1 MNAFAGLLL
10 LIFTLSFV
18 ADCQAGYEAI
28 DNAISKL
35 ESHWADIRYR
45 SATDDKIRQFDAL
58 VKQSRQL
65 SRQYPNRAEPLIWEA
80 IILCTLAGEK
90 GGLGALDMITQS
102 RALLL
107 TAIELDPNALAGSAQ
122 VTLGSLYY
130 LVPGWPI
137 SFGDNDMAKT
147 YLQAALKIN
156 PEGID
161 PNYFYGDF
169 LLNRGEYQQAEH
181 YFKKAIAAPER
192 PEQVLA
198 DSELKQAAKR
208 ALERATH
215 KQGSQLNQFSV
226 LLKSLLGFQLSD
238 SKTE

>member
-1 MNAFAGLLL
+1 MNAFSGLLL
-10 LIFTLSFV
+10 LIVSISFV
-18 ADCQAGYEAI
+18 TDCQAGYEAI

-35 ESHWADIRYR
+35 ESRWAEIRYQ
-45 SATDDKIRQFDAL
+45 SAADDKIRKFDVLA
-58 VKQSRQL
+58 KQSRQL
-65 SRQYPNRAEPLIWEA
+65 SRQYPKRAEPLIWEA

-102 RALLL
+102 QALLL
-107 TAIELDPNALAGSAQ
+107 TAIELDPKALAGSAQ

-137 SFGDNDMAKT
+137 SFGDNDAAKT

-169 LLNRGEYQQAEH
+169 LLNQGKYEQAEH

-192 PEQVLA
+192 AEQILA
-198 DSELKQAAKR
+198 DSELKQEARLALKR
-208 ALERATH
+208 ATQ
-215 KQGSQLNQFSV
+215 KQGSQLSQFSA
-226 LLKSLLGFQLSD
+226 LLKSLFSFQVTE
-238 SKTE
+238 SKTD